1 MREMRLVLITLLMF
15 ISIFSIGFA
24 SWIITEPEISY
35 SSNSIRVDNAVNE
48 QFVLFGNKK
57 DEVLKYTKN
66 GFVKDVIITKDD
78 EGNDVVNYVE
88 RNKITI
94 PTTIEIDKFKLAF
107 DPNNENESLVLKV
120 RLTLKLTD
128 ELQSMDLTKHSLFW
142 NEGQEER
149 DRFISVQ
156 CLPSEGF
163 ENAKQSGDPVITYL
177 PEGIQIDLKFDLKT
191 NNETTL
197 EKYKDHKYD
206 LVFTFDGSKMRYY
219 HYYETN
225 EKGDITSKI
234 YNFFTAADSPLT
246 NVDADEDGG
255 SHIFDIQSLLTVNPD

>member
-1 MREMRLVLITLLMF
+1 MSREEKQQTQQAELQKQLWSIANTLRGNMDANDFKNYILGLIFYRYLSENL
-15 ISIFSIGFA
+15 
-24 SWIITEPEISY
+24 
-35 SSNSIRVDNAVNE
+35 
-48 QFVLFGNKK
+48 
-57 DEVLKYTKN
+57 
-66 GFVKDVIITKDD
+66 
-78 EGNDVVNYVE
+78 VNYVE
-88 RNKITI
+88 RNKIKI

-177 PEGIQIDLKFDLKT
+177 PEGIQIDLKFDLIT

-197 EKYKDHKYD
+197 ENYKDHKYD
-206 LVFTFDGSKMRYY
+206 LVFTFNGSKLRYY
-219 HYYETN
+219 YYYETN
-225 EKGDITSKI
+225 DKGDIIYKT

-246 NVDADEDGG
+246 NVDEDEDGG

>member
-94 PTTIEIDKFKLAF
+94 PTTIEID
-107 DPNNENESLVLKV
+107 
-120 RLTLKLTD
+120 
-128 ELQSMDLTKHSLFW
+128 
-142 NEGQEER
+142 
-149 DRFISVQ
+149 
-156 CLPSEGF
+156 
-163 ENAKQSGDPVITYL
+163 
-177 PEGIQIDLKFDLKT
+177 
-191 NNETTL
+191 
-197 EKYKDHKYD
+197 
-206 LVFTFDGSKMRYY
+206 
-219 HYYETN
+219 
-225 EKGDITSKI
+225 
-234 YNFFTAADSPLT
+234 
-246 NVDADEDGG
+246 
-255 SHIFDIQSLLTVNPD
+255 